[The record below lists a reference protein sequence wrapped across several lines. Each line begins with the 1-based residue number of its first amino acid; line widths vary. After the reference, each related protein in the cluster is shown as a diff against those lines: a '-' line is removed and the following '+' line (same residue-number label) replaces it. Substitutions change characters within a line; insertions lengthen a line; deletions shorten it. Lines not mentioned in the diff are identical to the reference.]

1 MRRCTQSTL
10 KTSCDPRGLGF
21 TPQGWCLRSGFAPG
35 LVDSPQRATERSF
48 AATLS
53 PQQRRWLAEQSAL
66 LIQQG
71 RFEALDA
78 LAAEWDDEDFD
89 GAAA

>member
-1 MRRCTQSTL
+1 M
-10 KTSCDPRGLGF
+10 
-21 TPQGWCLRSGFAPG
+21 
-35 LVDSPQRATERSF
+35 DSPQRATERSF

-78 LAAEWDDEDFD
+78 LAAEWDDEDWD
-89 GAAA
+89 AAAPEDLAA